1 MDVRLPDGTL
11 IKGVPDN
18 ITKAELVS
26 KLKANGMD
34 TSGLEPAPAQ
44 EPGWFEPGSKSE
56 AAVRG
61 FSQGATLGYGDEIQ
75 AAIRA
80 GIDKISGDK
89 RPVTDI
95 YTQLRDEERAANKA
109 AQEANPKS
117 YGAPEVIASM
127 PAYMAGGAGAGTIKG
142 AAATTAAV
150 SGVQGAGTAEGS
162 VEEQAKEAA
171 LSAIVGGATGAAGAK
186 VAQVLPSVIKAAPA
200 VISKGLPAAKK
211 AGWEAGY
218 KEAKEWIGATGTGK
232 MVRDAIGITRG
243 ETPTM
248 SEVIKPAIAHS
259 GWFGQPIGPAIAGG
273 AVAGKAASAG
283 WQAGKK
289 ATQQALKL
297 EEKKF
302 SPGSIMFNEGK
313 STLPSKTASTP
324 IFEEGKPVWQGIM
337 NMIKGKPGQ
346 DEMKTAQQIFVA
358 NQTNPEARAAITA
371 ATPEQAIPK
380 EVSSKIVDTAKTK
393 EIPAEV
399 SRADDIIAMIRNRS
413 KEKEAAKK
421 AEIDKLLGRDST
433 GTTGIPPQV
442 TTTPSSAIPEEQ
454 SLTDMIKTA
463 TEVRPW
469 EVRATPEELKK
480 MGKEM
485 SKNKLQSEKDPE
497 MVARGQ
503 LLALQRQLQN
513 ENSPFRRKIIE
524 NQIERLE
531 SKY

>member
-1 MDVRLPDGTL
+1 MDL
-11 IKGVPDN
+11 
-18 ITKAELVS
+18 S
-26 KLKANGMD
+26 KLSDSDLKLLEAGDIKSMS
-34 TSGLEPAPAQ
+34 TEGLKIISGGPPAP

-56 AAVRG
+56 AIVRG
-61 FSQGATLGYGDEIQ
+61 ASQGATLGFGDEIQ

-80 GIDKISGDK
+80 GASKLTGDQ
-89 RPVTDI
+89 RPVSDI

-150 SGVQGAGTAEGS
+150 SGVQGTGTAEGS
-162 VEEQAKEAA
+162 PEEQAKQAA

-186 VAQVLPSVIKAAPA
+186 AAQVLPKVIEAAPSVIN
-200 VISKGLPAAKK
+200 KGLPAAAKAATK
-211 AGWEAGY
+211 AGMTEAS
-218 KEAKEWIGATGTGK
+218 EWVGTKGGLDVIRQMGK
-232 MVRDAIGITRG
+232 AARG
-243 ETPTM
+243 EAVEQPTL
-248 SEVIKPAIAHS
+248 SEVIKPMAAHS
-259 GWFGQPIGPAIAGG
+259 GWFGLPVGPAIAGT
-273 AVAGKAASAG
+273 AVAGKAAKAG
-283 WQAGKK
+283 WEAGKK
-289 ATQQALKL
+289 ATQQAIKL
-297 EEKKF
+297 NEKK
-302 SPGSIMFNEGK
+302 SSVGTSMFEEGK
-313 STLPSKTASTP
+313 TAVAGKKAPTPP

-346 DEMKTAQQIFVA
+346 DEMKTAQKIFVA

-393 EIPAEV
+393 EMPAEG
-399 SRADDIIAMIRNRS
+399 SRADDIIAMIRNRG

-421 AEIDKLLGRDST
+421 AEIDKLLERD
-433 GTTGIPPQV
+433 TTGIPPKV
-442 TTTPSSAIPEEQ
+442 TPTSTAATNVEEQ
-454 SLTDMIKTA
+454 SLTDMIKSA

-469 EVRATPEELKK
+469 EVKATPEELKK

-485 SKNKLQSEKDPE
+485 RKNKPQSEKDPE